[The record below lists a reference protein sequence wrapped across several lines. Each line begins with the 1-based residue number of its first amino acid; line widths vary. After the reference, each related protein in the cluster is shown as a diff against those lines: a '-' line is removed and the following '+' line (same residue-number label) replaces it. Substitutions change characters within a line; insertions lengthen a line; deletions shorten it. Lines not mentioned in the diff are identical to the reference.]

1 MDIASAQY
9 NYEKAK
15 QNAELERMFKEAY
28 DGDN

>member
-15 QNAELERMFKEAY
+15 QDAELDRKFREVF
-28 DGDN
+28 GDV